1 MSADKL
7 LTRNEAAKLLRLTP
21 QTLAKWAMYNR
32 NLPVIRLGLRAV
44 RYRLSDVESFIRNSG
59 GEVVTEAPVKKQKH
73 RKTANNPK
81 KQKTKALDTAQQL
94 LQF

>member
-21 QTLAKWAMYNR
+21 QTLAKWAMFNK

-44 RYRLSDVESFIRNSG
+44 RYRLSDVENFIRNSG
-59 GEVVTEAPVKKQKH
+59 GEVTQVVITPAKKRKRNKTAKKQS
-73 RKTANNPK
+73 PK
-81 KQKTKALDTAQQL
+81 SRNTAQQL
-94 LQF
+94 LHF

>member
-1 MSADKL
+1 MSDKL
-7 LTRNEAAKLLRLTP
+7 ITRNEAAKLLRLAP

-44 RYRLSDVESFIRNSG
+44 RYRLSDVESFIQNSG
-59 GEVVTEAPVKKQKH
+59 GEVVTESPVKKRKQ
-73 RKTANNPK
+73 RKTANNTK
-81 KQKTKALDTAQQL
+81 KQKTKSRNTAQPL